1 MLNERRKWEKGEAG
15 CPAFFFCPHSGRGV
29 DWKRNHENLYLQ
41 KQNSLAKGSVMSQ
54 VISLEITSEDFRQ
67 NYVPEPVVP
76 VNGRH
81 WMLDFAPARDLLKA
95 TLLKRTP
102 SADAHLFRER
112 GANIPALDVRL
123 DEMIDVLG
131 MRGEPRP
138 VGHVDSFTASVKLLV
153 RMFREA
159 VSLR

>member
-1 MLNERRKWEKGEAG
+1 MN
-15 CPAFFFCPHSGRGV
+15 
-29 DWKRNHENLYLQ
+29 
-41 KQNSLAKGSVMSQ
+41 Q

-67 NYVPEPVVP
+67 NYVPEPIVP

-102 SADAHLFRER
+102 SADAHLFSER
-112 GANIPALDVRL
+112 GANMQALDVRL
-123 DEMIDVLG
+123 DAMIDVLG
-131 MRGEPRP
+131 LRGEPRP
-138 VGHVDSFTASVKLLV
+138 VGHVACVTASVKLLV
-153 RMFREA
+153 RMFRDA